1 VITVRPTQDREEVAQ
16 ALALRHEVFVVEQGV
31 PASVEID
38 ARDADAVHLA
48 AWDGAR
54 LVGTCRL
61 VDDGAGTIRLGRM
74 VVARDARRSGIASQL
89 LEAATRA
96 ARDAGAQRIVL
107 AAQTAATALY
117 AADGYVPR
125 GAPFMEAGIEHIT
138 MEKLLA

>member
-1 VITVRPTQDREEVAQ
+1 VITVRPAQDRHEIAQ

-31 PASVEID
+31 PAQVEID
-38 ARDADAVHLA
+38 PRDAEAVHLT
-48 AWDGAR
+48 AWDEAR

-61 VDDGAGTIRLGRM
+61 VGDGAGTIRLGRM
-74 VVARDARRSGIASQL
+74 VVARNARRRGIASQL
-89 LEAATRA
+89 LQAATRA
-96 ARDAGAQRIVL
+96 AREAGARRIVL

-125 GAPFMEAGIEHIT
+125 GAPFMDAGIEHIT